1 MDYNEFKAKVVEE
14 AGKKYPDMEISIR
27 QQMKNNG
34 VQLDGLTIRKK
45 DSIIAPVI
53 YVNKYYDDMQHGRSF
68 ESIMNAVF
76 KTYRDNIPGKI
87 SPEKLDAGHFS
98 DMQDKVV
105 FKVVSAEKNREF
117 LKNVPHR
124 EVMDMAVIYY
134 ADVEKSIV
142 SNASF
147 TVTNSM
153 MERWGVKEPDLYEA
167 AMKNA
172 PVLMPATFKSM
183 RDTIEGMMPPG
194 MSDDDIFDMV
204 EHTPKEDAMYV
215 LTNKDN
221 SFGAAAMLYPGMLE
235 KAAEAIQE
243 DRIFILPSSVHEVLL
258 VPDRGDFTS
267 EQLREMV
274 TEINAT
280 QVAPDEVLTDNV
292 YEYDARKKE
301 LTMPLDSPKEAVME
315 EDGYD
320 GMKQDMPKPEKSR

>member
-1 MDYNEFKAKVVEE
+1 
-14 AGKKYPDMEISIR
+14 
-27 QQMKNNG
+27 
-34 VQLDGLTIRKK
+34 
-45 DSIIAPVI
+45 
-53 YVNKYYDDMQHGRSF
+53 
-68 ESIMNAVF
+68 
-76 KTYRDNIPGKI
+76 
-87 SPEKLDAGHFS
+87 
-98 DMQDKVV
+98 
-105 FKVVSAEKNREF
+105 
-117 LKNVPHR
+117 
-124 EVMDMAVIYY
+124 
-134 ADVEKSIV
+134 
-142 SNASF
+142 
-147 TVTNSM
+147 
-153 MERWGVKEPDLYEA
+153 
-167 AMKNA
+167 
-172 PVLMPATFKSM
+172 
-183 RDTIEGMMPPG
+183 
-194 MSDDDIFDMV
+194 
-204 EHTPKEDAMYV
+204 MYV

-221 SFGAAAMLYPGMLE
+221 SFGAAAMLYTGMLE